1 MIIFLKI
8 ISREL
13 DNFIYLYIKKIHSI
27 GKCVSKIT
35 LTMTY
40 IFVLYQMNIRKVLEK
55 VIEWQAAAGQLKP
68 YLPPGDQVLSYWF
81 TCLGEFKKDLPIL
94 HKLAND
100 ALKVRRNHML

>member
-1 MIIFLKI
+1 
-8 ISREL
+8 
-13 DNFIYLYIKKIHSI
+13 
-27 GKCVSKIT
+27 
-35 LTMTY
+35 
-40 IFVLYQMNIRKVLEK
+40 MNIRKVLEK

-100 ALKVRRNHML
+100 ALKVGEALCFTDLYIYHVQCYKLDLCKWEL